1 MHKRELHA
9 HRRAVQFHLVFVL
22 QWSGLKFII
31 VVAFKRNREAR
42 TGSIIGALYEGEGEL
57 SLDDAFLYAA
67 QQFGLEIN
75 LQQHK
80 PGTKFNTEL
89 KFKIPLHVWL
99 N

>member
-1 MHKRELHA
+1 MSCARVRA
-9 HRRAVQFHLVFVL
+9 CVRACVRARRQAAQFHLVFVL

-42 TGSIIGALYEGEGEL
+42 TGSIITALYEGEGEL

-75 LQQHK
+75 LHQHK
-80 PGTKFNTEL
+80 SRVGISVSVEA
-89 KFKIPLHVWL
+89 
-99 N
+99 